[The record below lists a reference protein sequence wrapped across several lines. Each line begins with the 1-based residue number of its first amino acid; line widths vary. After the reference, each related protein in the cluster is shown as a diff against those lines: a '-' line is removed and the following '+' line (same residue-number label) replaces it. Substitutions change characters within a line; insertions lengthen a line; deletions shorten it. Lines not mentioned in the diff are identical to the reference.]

1 MESTRTKTQTKV
13 PGTREFAASCTGRSV
28 ARRHLRR
35 PDHDASARPTAMT
48 PFADLLQTGEL
59 VPVIDSTWP
68 LEAVPD
74 AIRTLAAADA
84 FGKLVIDVADANER

>member
-1 MESTRTKTQTKV
+1 
-13 PGTREFAASCTGRSV
+13 
-28 ARRHLRR
+28 
-35 PDHDASARPTAMT
+35 
-48 PFADLLQTGEL
+48 

-84 FGKLVIDVADANER
+84 FGKLVIDVADADEG